1 MNINNFSEQQVQ
13 EMIGGEEMKVVLN
26 PNISASA
33 REYIIGNVSP
43 TLVSTSENYNDYQYE
58 PSNILDVIET
68 EKNTAGV
75 VSERDLAV
83 IEMIGKKYAYIEFFQ
98 EQPNQEETTVGAVV
112 AQDKKT
118 EGDSKYLMPA
128 TLRGEVFYDIKQHE
142 KKSFLSNALT
152 DGKSSPI
159 YHVQTLLT
167 ALEVEAMILGVDFD
181 TKKLIALRTHDN
193 QSFIVYN
200 KTDKITTIKYGNL
213 TGAELD
219 DETLGYLLTSNAF
232 RALAKSKSENH
243 VKCVDMFTE
252 KYKALREVYVGA
264 LSSIISGDEYEV
276 SNTER
281 KELHQMEVLVNLYA
295 PLRS

>member
-75 VSERDLAV
+75 VSERDLVV

-118 EGDSKYLMPA
+118 EGDSRYLMPA

-200 KTDKITTIKYGNL
+200 KTDKITTIKYGDL
-213 TGAELD
+213 AGAELD
-219 DETLGYLLTSNAF
+219 DVTLGYLLTSNAF
-232 RALAKSKSENH
+232 RALAKSKSEYH
-243 VKCVDMFTE
+243 SKCVDIFTK

-264 LSSIISGDEYEV
+264 LSNIILGDEYEV

-281 KELHQMEVLVNLYA
+281 KELRQMEVLVNLYA